1 MLQRNDRYKIRGVR
15 NIIFYAP
22 PDHAEF
28 YAEFLSFPFLDG
40 GVVAEDVTAKTVYSK
55 YDYMRLERIVGSK
68 GVRDLVGM

>member
-1 MLQRNDRYKIRGVR
+1 MR

-28 YAEFLSFPFLDG
+28 YTEFLSFPFLDEG
-40 GVVAEDVTAKTVYSK
+40 AVAEDVTTKMVYSK

-68 GVRDLVGM
+68 NVRDLVGM

>member
-1 MLQRNDRYKIRGVR
+1 VR

-28 YAEFLSFPFLDG
+28 YTEWLSFPFLDD
-40 GVVAEDVTAKTVYSK
+40 GVVAEDVTTKVVYSK

-68 GVRDLVGM
+68 DVRGLMGV

>member
-1 MLQRNDRYKIRGVR
+1 MR

-28 YAEFLSFPFLDG
+28 YTEFLRFPFLDN
-40 GVVAEDVTAKTVYSK
+40 GVVAEDVTAKLVYSK

-68 GVRDLVGM
+68 NVRELMGM